1 MYEAG
6 PIFSGMQQSSFRAA
20 EDVSHVIA
28 ELWCKK
34 LPNSKLLH
42 LFGAKA
48 APSATL
54 ADTHAALF
62 RDGHLSQA
70 LMAISLSRLC
80 TQDGKTHFV
89 HPGVWDKANTTLR
102 FTSLQGAIDA
112 SGFLATFPID
122 TKRVFFPFMVGQ
134 AWVLCVF
141 MKEDPCLLLV
151 LPNSVRLP
159 SNAIPFLKGVMSVL
173 LGCRKLAAST
183 TIRSFSIPTSDFDSG
198 YLSLSICHHLQ
209 VCEAR
214 DLSLWSTQDP
224 LKARIC
230 FVSGL
235 VGFNP

>member
-6 PIFSGMQQSSFRAA
+6 PIFSGLQQSSFRAA
-20 EDVSHVIA
+20 KDVSDVIA
-28 ELWCKK
+28 ELWGKK

-48 APSATL
+48 APSVAL
-54 ADTHAALF
+54 ADVHAAL

-80 TQDGKTHFV
+80 TQDGKTQFV
-89 HPGVWDKANTTLR
+89 HPGVWDKADTTLR
-102 FTSLQGAIDA
+102 FTPLQGAIDA

-122 TKRVFFPFMVGQ
+122 TKRVFFPFMVGE

-141 MKEDPCLLLV
+141 MKDDPCLLLA
-151 LPNSVRLP
+151 LPHSVRLHP
-159 SNAIPFLKGVMSVL
+159 NTIPFLKEIMGVL
-173 LGCRKLAAST
+173 LGCRKRAAST
-183 TIRSFSIPTSDFDSG
+183 TCRFFFFKSSDFDSG
-198 YLSLSICHHLQ
+198 YLSLSICHHFQL
-209 VCEAR
+209 CEAR

-224 LKARIC
+224 MEARIC

>member
-6 PIFSGMQQSSFRAA
+6 PIFSRLQQSSFLAA
-20 EDVSHVIA
+20 KDVSDVIA
-28 ELWCKK
+28 ELWGKK

-48 APSATL
+48 APSVTL
-54 ADTHAALF
+54 ADVHAAL

-89 HPGVWDKANTTLR
+89 HPGVWDKADTTLR

-112 SGFLATFPID
+112 SGFLAAFPID

-151 LPNSVRLP
+151 LPHSVRLP
-159 SNAIPFLKGVMSVL
+159 SYAIPFLKGVMSVL
-173 LGCRKLAAST
+173 LGCRKRAAST
-183 TIRSFSIPTSDFDSG
+183 TIRSFSIRTSDFDSG
-198 YLSLSICHHLQ
+198 YLSLSICYHLQ
-209 VCEAR
+209 LSEAR
-214 DLSLWSTQDP
+214 DLSVWRTQDP